1 MHFLTLVPVTVPT
14 QEPDP
19 VQDALVMATLMALK
33 EKTEADPKNFMSN
46 IFAADLAGKTTA
58 FGRAV
63 FDAIDAE
70 LDPYAVESENPA
82 SSEFVDCTEEIEEEY
97 RTGTIDCVRLADGTV
112 VEQFDYRFRDRF
124 AVKDGKIVQKDFGPL
139 HHKKVSKK
147 SKKMTWLPN
156 YPKRKLYR
164 SEKEL
169 AEKYYG
175 YEYNAE
181 EDAYGYF
188 CNTASFYDWYS
199 IGGRWPRVFL
209 VPETCTEYSLG
220 HFEGD
225 EEDAKGPEGYRWVAA
240 ARKKDIAWD
249 AMTKLYMDAQAESYL
264 KLKQAYET
272 KTLPEKSG
280 LSFRENGINGIL
292 RVLYIDGESLET
304 FRNRNGFPAD
314 SKYQFTPSGYLAAD
328 GYHDSGYLFNCP
340 KDLKEAESEA
350 GTTRSWALEMDEFID
365 SLDDETVLV
374 GVDCHI

>member
-1 MHFLTLVPVTVPT
+1 
-14 QEPDP
+14 
-19 VQDALVMATLMALK
+19 
-33 EKTEADPKNFMSN
+33 
-46 IFAADLAGKTTA
+46 
-58 FGRAV
+58 
-63 FDAIDAE
+63 
-70 LDPYAVESENPA
+70 
-82 SSEFVDCTEEIEEEY
+82 
-97 RTGTIDCVRLADGTV
+97 
-112 VEQFDYRFRDRF
+112 
-124 AVKDGKIVQKDFGPL
+124 
-139 HHKKVSKK
+139 
-147 SKKMTWLPN
+147 MTWLPN

-220 HFEGD
+220 HYEGD

-292 RVLYIDGESLET
+292 RVLYIDGERVWRPSAT
-304 FRNRNGFPAD
+304 GTASRRTPNTSSPPAAIWLR
-314 SKYQFTPSGYLAAD
+314 TAITTLATC
-328 GYHDSGYLFNCP
+328 S
-340 KDLKEAESEA
+340 
-350 GTTRSWALEMDEFID
+350 
-365 SLDDETVLV
+365 TVPRT
-374 GVDCHI
+374 